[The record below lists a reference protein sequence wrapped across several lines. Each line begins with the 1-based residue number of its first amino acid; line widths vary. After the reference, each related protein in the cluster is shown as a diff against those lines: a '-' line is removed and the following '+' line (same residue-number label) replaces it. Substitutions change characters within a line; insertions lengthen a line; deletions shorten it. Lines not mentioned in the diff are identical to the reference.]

1 MDSTQ
6 FQQFTATLQH
16 TLSADDRVCALVGIG
31 SLAQPERVDR
41 WSDHDFWVITTA
53 EGQAH
58 FLADLSWLPNHSAI
72 ALALRPAPEYY
83 TILYTT
89 GHVAEFA
96 VFALTDLTHGQLDR
110 YWMIFDKNNV
120 KTQIQAIYERTRD
133 KQQTD
138 AVRTI
143 GHFLVTLCT
152 GAARDARGERLS
164 AHTYI
169 FNYALVVVD
178 NTFATPLNQS
188 PLALGADLVLH
199 SATKF
204 LGGHADALG
213 GVVCGAP
220 ELVAR
225 ILPLPRDHRR
235 GTRPN
240 GSLPAAARHEDA
252 APADTPAERQRHA
265 DRRILAG
272 APGRHASVLP
282 RAAEPPPVT
291 SN

>member
-138 AVRTI
+138 AAVRTI

-169 FNYALVVVD
+169 FNYALDDVLRLIIQHIP
-178 NTFATPLNQS
+178 AQQSELNDRFDPRRRFEQ
-188 PLALGADLVLH
+188 AY
-199 SATKF
+199 
-204 LGGHADALG
+204 
-213 GVVCGAP
+213 P
-220 ELVAR
+220 ELSTLLEP
-225 ILPLPRDHRR
+225 ILTLTP
-235 GTRPN
+235 T
-240 GSLPAAARHEDA
+240 AAALRLLDLAENLFQNRMPA
-252 APADTPAERQRHA
+252 FPAPAVTAT
-265 DRRILAG
+265 
-272 APGRHASVLP
+272 
-282 RAAEPPPVT
+282 RAYLQMINRARVNKGNHT
-291 SN
+291 